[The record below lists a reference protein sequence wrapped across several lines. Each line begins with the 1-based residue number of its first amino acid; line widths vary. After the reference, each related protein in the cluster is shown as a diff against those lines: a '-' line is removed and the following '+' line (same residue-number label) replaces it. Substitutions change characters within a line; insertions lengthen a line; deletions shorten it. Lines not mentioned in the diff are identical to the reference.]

1 MQEVRWMANKTVDVL
16 VKAKADVSEAQRQL
30 RSLEKQK
37 ITLETN
43 VKNLDKVNRQLKNQ
57 KLKLEVDE
65 TRLEQTKN
73 KIREINKEIN
83 AKKKKLSIETDPGKI
98 EKLKKDIE
106 KLRDAKINLSISKSK
121 VLNDIDN
128 VKARIKE
135 LEAKKIELEANTK
148 NATSQI
154 DKLDN
159 KIDDLKSE
167 LAQRMQVLMD
177 TQDAVDA
184 LNRLEKKV
192 ESIRDL
198 GQSLQDFGTNM
209 LSGFG
214 LFDNTLLGKAVR
226 EIGTGIWRETGQQLF
241 RLGRTAITDAFSS
254 GLSRYDTLKQSEI
267 ILSSLGL
274 DDKQVQHTRDSLV
287 DAVTGLPTSL
297 DSAFGITTDFIS
309 GTNLG
314 VQKSIDLFK
323 ALDDGILGFGGDA
336 EEVEGISQALLKTMA
351 YDYVNGTFWRSI
363 TSNHAMAM
371 MQSVA
376 KRLGFND
383 VNELRKASGKGGT
396 VTPQDVID
404 ALIEADVQ
412 GVENIP
418 AFADVVEE
426 ANNTISKSY
435 TIMKQRISQGI
446 ADLITDVNDLSIELT
461 GKPIFEHI
469 RDMGQGVG
477 DVFRGI
483 GDWLKEHKGEVGN
496 AIDWISEKMER
507 LKEALSFENIE
518 NFAKGF
524 FDTIPLE
531 SMGKFAEGVVGVFDF
546 LGKTFGGGDTATGLG
561 KLMAGYITFAKGMQ
575 IAGGVIKTLA
585 LPIGVIATLMGKTK
599 KLKLGNLL
607 GGAEESGGLFGS
619 IRTLLFGKGGT
630 QASWDDLKMKGV
642 NSFINVATLWGYA
655 QVMKEFGHAIK
666 IMDESIPDDM
676 TLGQFASKMGK
687 LVSAMGVFKLFGDG
701 LSKLEDKV
709 FGMNYFDQTM
719 SSLTNFINSQA
730 LKGFAE
736 GIKTLNEGMPDNMD
750 VFWEKFKGFSAV
762 LAEMTTFTWVGA
774 GINSIG
780 GGLGALF
787 TVLSEWE
794 MYFQGDVL
802 KNIASG
808 IASIDKAMPD
818 DVSKFIPK
826 LQALADVIRWVD
838 SNFDFGFFNAIG
850 QSYKAENSEQ
860 VQETIDSLV
869 GMAKSLDGLKDL
881 KLTGADTKIDILNHI
896 LGKLV
901 QGEGLSQAVATLAD
915 GLKET
920 NMEKVNSFFDFL
932 GGVPEKINAFKT
944 SMDANG
950 GIELGDFKKKSEPI
964 KDILKYLSDEFI
976 ETVPGF
982 SGDQLALIDNASKAM
997 EKFGGLYTAVQS
1009 LASIYNS
1016 KEKPADIDVSGMES
1030 MVSNLTSALSP
1041 LMNAS
1046 VLKKGQTHSRPEGW
1060 TMGQLQGADAN
1071 LTLTQALKNL
1081 PSEDVISNAINAFNG
1096 IKGLI
1101 DAMSNL
1107 GALYAPNASQT
1118 NIEEA
1123 MNKVTSALEVIVN
1136 SGIKDYLQDI
1146 KDLEIGTMQTAVD
1159 NLKTMLTTL
1168 QEVGNMNFKVG
1179 EVGTDGT
1186 IANVVN
1192 EIKNAISEI
1201 ASLKGYEDM
1210 ANAEGGI
1217 AGVQAIVD
1225 SMQTAINSLNT
1236 LVEPADV
1243 SGQTIADA
1251 LINGFSKVETE
1262 IPAKV
1267 ESGADAISTKKF
1279 KTKGDKAGTTFSDA
1293 FKNALDLTV
1302 SEDKISL
1309 PDVTGLASTLAGQF
1323 NSAFNSSI
1331 NLSVNAPTVKGSIV
1345 NGSGSPL
1352 QRFAGSRQHGGPVTQ
1367 YLSRGSLVKFVPRGT
1382 DTVPTMLTPGEFVVR
1397 KKAVNKFGTSMLAK
1411 LNNMDVKGLYNEFV
1425 NGFGSS
1431 QMELNRNNTV
1441 INNYNTTNNDHRTV
1455 NINGGKNERQDRI
1468 KAGRFMRSIA

>member
-1 MQEVRWMANKTVDVL
+1 MANKTVDVL
-16 VKAKADVSEAQRQL
+16 VRAKADVSQAERQL

-37 ITLETN
+37 ITLDAY
-43 VKNLDKVNRQLKNQ
+43 VKVKRDIKNQ
-57 KLKLEVDE
+57 SVRLDIDTKKLALVQKQIADVTSQIE
-65 TRLEQTKN
+65 
-73 KIREINKEIN
+73 
-83 AKKKKLSIETDPGKI
+83 KKKHRLAIETDGTKI
-98 EKLKKDIE
+98 Q
-106 KLRDAKINLSISKSK
+106 NL
-121 VLNDIDN
+121 LN
-128 VKARIKE
+128 
-135 LEAKKIELEANTK
+135 
-148 NATSQI
+148 QI
-154 DKLDN
+154 DKLEEKKFRLEIREEGLFNSIDRIKTRLKDLEKE
-159 KIDDLKSE
+159 KIRLEAKT
-167 LAQRMQVLMD
+167 D
-177 TQDAVDA
+177 TKDAEKRLDA
-184 LNRLEKKV
+184 LNDEAVKLKQQLAEKMQVYVDTEDALRGIEALKDRI
-192 ESIRDL
+192 ESIRNI
-198 GQSLQDFGTNM
+198 GQGMQDFGTNM
-209 LSGFG
+209 LNGFG
-214 LFDNTLLGKAVR
+214 LFDNMFGNAFKQMATGIWRYTGGSFIRKIYQTIGDTFSGAIGRYDTVKMNKNILKEAYGFSDSAISSLDDQIQETVLGLPTGLDQAYSDITKLFASNFRKNGGIDRAIKVFDALDKGVLAFGGDVENVEGVIGAMIKIMDKGFIEEKKWDMLRNNKFLPALDAVAEYLGYETTADMKADFGKDGTRDIQEFIDGIIGANEVGSEAIPAFSKTVEKANETIERSVSIMQQRLQQGWTKVIESADKLMASETGKSIFQHIRNLGQFGKDIFTDVANWIDNHQTEIGTAVDWLFEKIEKLKSVLTMDNITSFIGGFIEGLPIDEIKSFAKVLGEILTSVGSFLGGGDVGKGLGKLFAGYYSVAKGFQFVGGLVKGLAVPLALVTTLLGK
-226 EIGTGIWRETGQQLF
+226 
-241 RLGRTAITDAFSS
+241 
-254 GLSRYDTLKQSEI
+254 
-267 ILSSLGL
+267 
-274 DDKQVQHTRDSLV
+274 
-287 DAVTGLPTSL
+287 
-297 DSAFGITTDFIS
+297 
-309 GTNLG
+309 
-314 VQKSIDLFK
+314 
-323 ALDDGILGFGGDA
+323 
-336 EEVEGISQALLKTMA
+336 
-351 YDYVNGTFWRSI
+351 
-363 TSNHAMAM
+363 
-371 MQSVA
+371 
-376 KRLGFND
+376 
-383 VNELRKASGKGGT
+383 GKG
-396 VTPQDVID
+396 
-404 ALIEADVQ
+404 
-412 GVENIP
+412 
-418 AFADVVEE
+418 
-426 ANNTISKSY
+426 
-435 TIMKQRISQGI
+435 
-446 ADLITDVNDLSIELT
+446 
-461 GKPIFEHI
+461 
-469 RDMGQGVG
+469 
-477 DVFRGI
+477 
-483 GDWLKEHKGEVGN
+483 LK
-496 AIDWISEKMER
+496 
-507 LKEALSFENIE
+507 
-518 NFAKGF
+518 
-524 FDTIPLE
+524 
-531 SMGKFAEGVVGVFDF
+531 
-546 LGKTFGGGDTATGLG
+546 LG
-561 KLMAGYITFAKGMQ
+561 
-575 IAGGVIKTLA
+575 
-585 LPIGVIATLMGKTK
+585 
-599 KLKLGNLL
+599 KLGNLFGGDGLL
-607 GGAEESGGLFGS
+607 GSLKS
-619 IRTLLFGKGGT
+619 MLFGKGGT
-630 QASWDDLKMKGV
+630 QASWDDIKMKGV

-701 LSKLEDKV
+701 ISKLEDKV

-730 LKGFAE
+730 MKGFAE
-736 GIKTLNEGMPDNMD
+736 GIKTLNESMPDNMD
-750 VFWEKFKGFSAV
+750 VFWDKFKGFSAV

-774 GINSIG
+774 GINSLG

-826 LQALADVIRWVD
+826 MQALADVIRWVD

-850 QSYKAENSEQ
+850 QSYKAENSGQ

-869 GMAKSLDGLKDL
+869 GMAKSLDKLKDV
-881 KLTGADTKIDILNHI
+881 KLTGADAKIDILNHI

-920 NMEKVNSFFDFL
+920 NMDKVNSFFDFL
-932 GGVPEKINAFKT
+932 GGVPEKLNAFKA

-964 KDILKYLSDEFI
+964 KDILEYLSDEFV
-976 ETVPGF
+976 ETIPGF
-982 SGDQLALIDNASKAM
+982 SGGQLALIDNASKAM

-1016 KEKPADIDVSGMES
+1016 KEKPADIDVEGMKS

-1060 TMGQLQGADAN
+1060 TMGQLQGADMN
-1071 LTLTQALKNL
+1071 LTLTQALENL

-1123 MNKVTSALEVIVN
+1123 MKKVTSALEAIVN

-1159 NLKTMLTTL
+1159 NLKTMLTSL
-1168 QEVGNMNFKVG
+1168 QEIGTMNFKVG
-1179 EVGTDGT
+1179 AVGTDGT

-1201 ASLKGYEDM
+1201 ATLKGYEDM

-1225 SMQTAINSLNT
+1225 SMKTAIEGLSSLA
-1236 LVEPADV
+1236 EPADV

-1279 KTKGDKAGTTFSDA
+1279 KTKGSKAGTTFSDA

-1309 PDVTGLASTLAGQF
+1309 PDVTGLATTLAGQF
-1323 NSAFNSSI
+1323 NTAFNSSI
-1331 NLSVNAPTVKGSIV
+1331 NLSVNAPSVKGSSIS
-1345 NGSGSPL
+1345 NSGLIDWAS
-1352 QRFAGSRQHGGPVTQ
+1352 QNSAGGKQHGGPVTQ

-1397 KKAVNKFGTSMLAK
+1397 KKAVNKFGTSMLEK

-1455 NINGGKNERQDRI
+1455 NINGGMNERQDRI